1 MALTINQQP
10 ASASLA
16 QSPMIYT
23 VDANDV
29 NVIASSS
36 MQYICELNYW
46 TGSLFVSASAPF
58 TTYTLAKYPNQSD
71 VGIFDV
77 SKIINSTLSDKLESN
92 TSNTVWYKGDF
103 YIQYIP
109 EGTTAFV
116 TGSHVESNTRV
127 AIDGYGLFPTAIGAT
142 INAGSDF
149 FPIMTDGPAT
159 QSTFVT
165 DYGRMGAWV
174 SSSIE
179 EGRYADKIAYSGS
192 NGENTTFTLNN
203 APSSSGQIDT
213 FPIGQEES
221 DWPLTA
227 EHDWFEVQALSAS
240 VALASPIRFENKC
253 EQKYPNVRIKWK
265 NRYGQWDYFNF
276 DMVSRESFSATK
288 RTYQPQI
295 GSWGGATLSYNGYD
309 SSIENYIADSSQTL
323 KVNTDWVSEDYNDIF
338 KQLLVSDEIY
348 IVENNPGNDVKPITI
363 STSNMMFKTGVVDKL
378 IRYTFDFKLGQNYKL
393 IL

>member
-46 TGSLFVSASAPF
+46 TGSMDVSGSNI
-58 TTYTLAKYPNQSD
+58 YTLAKYPNQSD

-116 TGSHVESNTRV
+116 TGSHVESNIRV
-127 AIDGYGLFPTAIGAT
+127 AIDGYGLFPTAIGAS

-149 FPIMTDGPAT
+149 FPIMTDGPVT
-159 QSTFVT
+159 QSTFHS
-165 DYGRMGAWV
+165 DYGEMGVWV
-174 SSSIE
+174 SSSIDA
-179 EGRYADKIAYSGS
+179 GRYATEIAYTSS
-192 NGENTTFTLNN
+192 VGEMETFVLNN

-213 FPIGQEES
+213 FPIG
-221 DWPLTA
+221 
-227 EHDWFEVQALSAS
+227 
-240 VALASPIRFENKC
+240 
-253 EQKYPNVRIKWK
+253 EQ
-265 NRYGQWDYFNF
+265 QH
-276 DMVSRESFSATK
+276 
-288 RTYQPQI
+288 
-295 GSWGGATLSYNGYD
+295 L
-309 SSIENYIADSSQTL
+309 
-323 KVNTDWVSEDYNDIF
+323 
-338 KQLLVSDEIY
+338 
-348 IVENNPGNDVKPITI
+348 
-363 STSNMMFKTGVVDKL
+363 
-378 IRYTFDFKLGQNYKL
+378 
-393 IL
+393 